1 MRQEENGPAGGEEQ
15 EEAGVDGE
23 REEAG
28 GPAGGEEREEAGV
41 DGEKLATL
49 DHIW

>member
-15 EEAGVDGE
+15 EEADVDGE

-28 GPAGGEEREEAGV
+28 GPAGGEERVSMERNS
-41 DGEKLATL
+41 L
-49 DHIW
+49 H

>member
-28 GPAGGEEREEAGV
+28 GPAGGEERVSMERNS
-41 DGEKLATL
+41 L
-49 DHIW
+49 H